1 MHIQRA
7 ERSEVYKTAGER
19 RTGRRGDAETGT
31 AAAGCKDPA
40 DLLQCDP
47 DAGGDFFAVVY
58 SAEVRTEQEKA
69 DLDNFCSTV
78 ETMKQISVRYLDTE
92 LDDARD
98 WAAYIQRENM
108 TEDEAPE
115 YLRAVNTWQD
125 RIAHIVDMDTF
136 GARSSYL
143 RRDGDQ
149 IETYRKFAGGTDTF
163 SGRIVENLRR
173 LYNGQLAVVGR
184 YRVAETQMTVISV
197 GTRVDLRQED
207 GSTKG
212 YLLLRVIPVES
223 MRKIWIFP
231 TDDPKA
237 EIGLITADGDY
248 VIPSAAM
255 RSENFL
261 EFIRS
266 YNFADDYNGAN
277 DRSGCCTVQLC
288 GSLFFAPF
296 CDKLCPFVVQ

>member
-1 MHIQRA
+1 MLAVI
-7 ERSEVYKTAGER
+7 
-19 RTGRRGDAETGT
+19 
-31 AAAGCKDPA
+31 
-40 DLLQCDP
+40 
-47 DAGGDFFAVVY
+47 FFAVVY
-58 SAEVRTEQEKA
+58 SAEVRTEQQKA

-108 TEDEAPE
+108 TEDEALE
-115 YLRAVNTWQD
+115 YLRAVNTRQD

-149 IETYRKFAGGTDTF
+149 IETYRKFAGGSDTF

-212 YLLLRVIPVES
+212 YLLLWVIPVES